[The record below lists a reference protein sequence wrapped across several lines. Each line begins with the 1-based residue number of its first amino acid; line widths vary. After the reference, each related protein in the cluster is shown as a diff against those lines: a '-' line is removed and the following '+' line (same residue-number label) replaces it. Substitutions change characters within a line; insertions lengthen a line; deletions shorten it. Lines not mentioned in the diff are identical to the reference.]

1 MRGSARRPRA
11 RRSGVSRERP
21 GARRHPDPGGP
32 VSCFGLVDLHL
43 DAQVALHHFL
53 EVVAG
58 GLEHLEPAVLPVA
71 HAGKPRRAAAAGP
84 RLGPAALEMEAPVLG
99 ERLAEPDVAEARV
112 PGIGE
117 ELRGAEGDVLTAE
130 GDPAEGIHIE
140 ALEWPDAGLLA
151 LGRQVLVQVLV
162 ERLAERDRGVV
173 VPGEELA
180 RDDLVHADLLQPEI
194 DGGLELSLGRLL
206 ADDRHHD
213 AREDLVLLPELEG
226 RADVADV
233 AVPPRLRVAWGA

>member
-1 MRGSARRPRA
+1 MLGSARRLRA
-11 RRSGVSRERP
+11 RKPGASRGRP
-21 GARRHPDPGGP
+21 GERRRPDPGGP

-84 RLGPAALEMEAPVLG
+84 RLGPAALEMEAPVLS

-130 GDPAEGIHIE
+130 GDPAESIHIE

-173 VPGEELA
+173 VQE
-180 RDDLVHADLLQPEI
+180 RN
-194 DGGLELSLGRLL
+194 
-206 ADDRHHD
+206 
-213 AREDLVLLPELEG
+213 
-226 RADVADV
+226 
-233 AVPPRLRVAWGA
+233 LRVLTSSTPISFNQKSMAGWSFPSVASWRMIDTTMRVKTLYSLRSSRAARTFPTLPFHHA